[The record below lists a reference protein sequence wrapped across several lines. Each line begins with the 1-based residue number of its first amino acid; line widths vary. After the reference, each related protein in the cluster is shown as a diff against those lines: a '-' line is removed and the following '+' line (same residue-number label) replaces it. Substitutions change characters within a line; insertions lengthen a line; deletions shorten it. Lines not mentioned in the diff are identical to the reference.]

1 MRSHASQSRK
11 AKKLSKEK
19 KRSGGK
25 RRTNKTTKEEML
37 QEVEQKGA
45 EAEVE
50 METTAA
56 ETSSGIPVYSDT
68 QNSASTVSLALQT

>member
-25 RRTNKTTKEEML
+25 RKTNKTTKEEML

-56 ETSSGIPVYSDT
+56 EASSGTTDYRVTMVPC
-68 QNSASTVSLALQT
+68 NKLSLT